1 MKFKCNDCGEN
12 SRTLISKRELIK
24 RSKLDSVFK
33 AGVIAE
39 PFLLLQIFG
48 SLIKRATEYA
58 FKRIEDGDQQYSYCE
73 SCKRLE
79 KFQ

>member
-1 MKFKCNDCGEN
+1 M
-12 SRTLISKRELIK
+12 SKRELIK
-24 RSKLDSVFK
+24 RSKLDPGFK
-33 AGVIAE
+33 VGVVAE
-39 PFLLLQIFG
+39 SLIFLQIFG
-48 SLIKRATEYA
+48 SLIKRATEYL